1 MPLHRPRSRPRPSG
15 RLGNRRADRPVGRP
29 ALAAAV
35 LVPLLLPL
43 IGASPATARPLP
55 IPPGPGEA
63 PATGAPLP
71 GVGGGSTPAP
81 GNASGS
87 MSGSAPGNASAGIQG
102 RTPEDRL
109 TVVIFDSGRHDGRY
123 ELRCHPTFGTVPDP
137 QGACDQLDGQTR
149 WDRDLFAPVPTDAQC
164 TMIYGGP
171 ERAHVSG
178 TWAGRPV
185 DTDFSRVNGCEM
197 ARWNRF
203 SRLLGEPAHPSEG

>member
-1 MPLHRPRSRPRPSG
+1 MPLHRPRPRPSG
-15 RLGNRRADRPVGRP
+15 RVAARRTGRPAGRP

-43 IGASPATARPLP
+43 IGASPAAARPLP
-55 IPPGPGEA
+55 VPPGPGAA

-71 GVGGGSTPAP
+71 GPGAGPVPGLGNAP
-81 GNASGS
+81 GNAPGNTL
-87 MSGSAPGNASAGIQG
+87 GNAPGS
-102 RTPEDRL
+102 TPGSTPGDHL
-109 TVVIFDSGRHDGRY
+109 TVVIVDSGRNDGRY
-123 ELRCHPTFGTVPDP
+123 ELDCHPAFGTVPDP

-149 WDRDLFAPVPTDAQC
+149 WDRDLFAPVPADAQC

-185 DTDFSRVNGCEM
+185 DTDFTRVNGCEM

-203 SRLLGEPAHPSEG
+203 SHLLGEPAHPSEG